1 MSGHTHTQTEASN
14 STDELYKRSE
24 IRNEQQN
31 RKAPDK
37 FSLQQME
44 LPSKIIKQM
53 AFNARSKSEEHMSI
67 VMDKSTPVEHLFQ
80 QLQTN
85 NKMMELAVTFLTGFN
100 EIFSITS
107 KNNKLYFTLSINDKD
122 FNQLT
127 ISTGA
132 YEIQSLNIGIKRNN
146 FEEGYFTEA
155 NYPFT
160 IKLIFSTLG
169 SIIEISSNISR
180 SQIVLTPDDSIRDP

>member
-31 RKAPDK
+31 RNAPDK
-37 FSLQQME
+37 FSIQQME
-44 LPSKIIKQM
+44 LPSKILKQM
-53 AFNARSKSEEHMSI
+53 AFNARSKSEENMSI

-80 QLQTN
+80 PLQTN
-85 NKMMELAVTFLTGFN
+85 NKMMEIAVTFLTGFN

-107 KNNKLYFTLSINDKD
+107 KNNKFYFTLSINDKD
-122 FNQLT
+122 CNQLT
-127 ISTGA
+127 ILTGA
-132 YEIQSLNIGIKRNN
+132 HEIQSLNIGIKRNN

-169 SIIEISSNISR
+169 SIIKISSNISR